1 MNISEK
7 EKRLKDLLAH
17 NIKNEKIGTAIA
29 ITGPWGVGK
38 TFFWNKFLKGV
49 TQKEKEDQESFYY
62 EASRVG
68 YERIF
73 DCRKYAYISL
83 FGIENLSD
91 LKNTICTK
99 ISFNPY
105 AKSDTNTFEFYQLF
119 KNIAAQFRDMKV
131 SQYGVSASARI
142 LESLL
147 FLQVKNA
154 IICFDDFE
162 RMSDKLNINDVMG
175 LANYLKL
182 EKNCQI
188 ILILDEDKAEG
199 DNKKKYAE
207 YKEKLVDETII
218 VNSVEPLI
226 RANTKDIDDLLVDL
240 MIEFAETLEVH
251 NFRFFQKI
259 IRLYCEFRNK
269 LPKEVADSTK
279 EIILTRI
286 LQGFFIQDF
295 GVNSEMSWEDFR
307 IVIESKQ
314 TKWSDKKKQTY
325 LKFDRLFSSYNY
337 FLKPDDWCLEFRKW
351 FEQKDD
357 FSNEALIKLAQSE
370 LISDANNKLRDK
382 LSSLFDE
389 RDNYQASEDFIDRL
403 YSISC
408 QSIGVSSLLD
418 LRYCISTL
426 EGFEE
431 SEKAKL
437 LESKVISWIKE
448 KLSKDRNAFKVSG
461 IFESHG
467 FEGSIQDF
475 LTQNPNLDLPP
486 LKDAIYHVY
495 INNAYSDL
503 DLESLRNADKSSL
516 NQFIFKDFQEDERF
530 INTRVHHLISRLP
543 NQQKKFVIEIL
554 NERAQVSSFQ
564 KTYVNYL
571 IAKLTDEEKES

>member
-7 EKRLKDLLAH
+7 EERLKGILEH

-38 TFFWNKFLKGV
+38 TFFWKSFLDK
-49 TQKEKEDQESFYY
+49 QLSN
-62 EASRVG
+62 
-68 YERIF
+68 ERIYTDGNVF
-73 DCRKYAYISL
+73 NRKYAYVSL
-83 FGIENLSD
+83 FGLESLSD
-91 LKNTICTK
+91 LKTQIYSNIESFHSSVEIPKWIKGLPSIFKDSRVTQLG
-99 ISFNPY
+99 ISAPVKLIDNLMFNRVN
-105 AKSDTNTFEFYQLF
+105 D
-119 KNIAAQFRDMKV
+119 
-131 SQYGVSASARI
+131 
-142 LESLL
+142 
-147 FLQVKNA
+147 A

-162 RMSDKLNINDVMG
+162 RMSNKLDIKDVMG

-182 EKNCQI
+182 EKNCQV

-199 DNKKKYAE
+199 DNKKKYAD
-207 YKEKLVDETII
+207 YKEKLIDETIVI
-218 VNSVEPLI
+218 NSVEPLI
-226 RANTKDIDDLLVDL
+226 RENAKDIDEALVNL
-240 MIEFAETLEVH
+240 MIDFADKLDIH
-251 NFRFFQKI
+251 NFRFFQKVI
-259 IRLYCEFRNK
+259 KLYRDFRK
-269 LPKEVADSTK
+269 SLPEVVADSTK

-295 GVNSEMSWEDFR
+295 GTASEVSWEDFR
-307 IVIESKQ
+307 IVSESKQ
-314 TKWSDKKKQTY
+314 SEWSDKKKQTY

-337 FLKPDDWCLEFRKW
+337 FLKQDDWCLEFRKW

-357 FSNEALIKLAQSE
+357 FSNENLIKLAQSE
-370 LISDANNKLRDK
+370 LISDSNNKLRDK
-382 LSSLFDE
+382 LSALLDE
-389 RDNYQASEDFIDRL
+389 RDNYQASDDFIDRL

-408 QSIGVSSLLD
+408 QSIGISSLPD
-418 LRYCISTL
+418 LRACISTL
-426 EGFEE
+426 EDFEE

-448 KLSKDRNAFKVSG
+448 KLSKDRNAFKISG
-461 IFESHG
+461 LFESHG
-467 FEGSIQDF
+467 FENIIQEF
-475 LTQNPNLDLPP
+475 LKLNPNTPP

-503 DLESLRNADKSSL
+503 DLESIRNADKSSL

-564 KTYVNYL
+564 KIYVNYL

>member
-7 EKRLKDLLAH
+7 EERLKGILEH

-38 TFFWNKFLKGV
+38 TFFWKSFLDK
-49 TQKEKEDQESFYY
+49 QLSN
-62 EASRVG
+62 
-68 YERIF
+68 ERIYTDDNVF
-73 DCRKYAYISL
+73 NRKYAYVSL
-83 FGIENLSD
+83 FGLESLSD
-91 LKNTICTK
+91 LKTQIYSNIESFHSSVEIPKWIKGLPSIFKDSRVTQLG
-99 ISFNPY
+99 ISAPVKLIDNLMFNRVN
-105 AKSDTNTFEFYQLF
+105 D
-119 KNIAAQFRDMKV
+119 
-131 SQYGVSASARI
+131 
-142 LESLL
+142 
-147 FLQVKNA
+147 A

-162 RMSDKLNINDVMG
+162 RMSNKLDIKDVMG

-182 EKNCQI
+182 EKNCQV

-199 DNKKKYAE
+199 DNKKKYAD
-207 YKEKLVDETII
+207 YKEKLIDETIVI
-218 VNSVEPLI
+218 NSVEPLI
-226 RANTKDIDDLLVDL
+226 RENAKDIDEALVNL
-240 MIEFAETLEVH
+240 MIDFADKLDIH
-251 NFRFFQKI
+251 NFRFFQKVI
-259 IRLYCEFRNK
+259 KLYRDFRK
-269 LPKEVADSTK
+269 SLPEVVADSTK

-295 GVNSEMSWEDFR
+295 GTASEVSWEDFR
-307 IVIESKQ
+307 IVSESKQ
-314 TKWSDKKKQTY
+314 SEWSDKKKQTY

-337 FLKPDDWCLEFRKW
+337 FLKQDDWCLEFRKW

-357 FSNEALIKLAQSE
+357 FSNENLIKLAQSE
-370 LISDANNKLRDK
+370 LISDSNNKLRDK
-382 LSSLFDE
+382 LSALLDE
-389 RDNYQASEDFIDRL
+389 RDNYQASDDFIDRL

-408 QSIGVSSLLD
+408 QSIGISSLPD
-418 LRYCISTL
+418 LRACISTL
-426 EGFEE
+426 EDFEK
-431 SEKAKL
+431 SKKAKL

-448 KLSKDRNAFKVSG
+448 KLSKDRNAFKISG
-461 IFESHG
+461 LFESHG
-467 FEGSIQDF
+467 FENIIQEF
-475 LTQNPNLDLPP
+475 LKLNPNTPP

-503 DLESLRNADKSSL
+503 DLESIRNADKSSL

-564 KTYVNYL
+564 KIYVNYL

>member
-1 MNISEK
+1 MNLVEK
-7 EKRLKDLLAH
+7 EERLKDILEH

-38 TFFWNKFLKGV
+38 TFFWKRFIDGCNFKK
-49 TQKEKEDQESFYY
+49 
-62 EASRVG
+62 
-68 YERIF
+68 
-73 DCRKYAYISL
+73 KYVYVSL
-83 FGIENLSD
+83 FGLESLSD
-91 LKNTICTK
+91 LKTHIYSNIENNHSNLEIPRWIRGLPSILKDTRVSQFGLSASTK
-99 ISFNPY
+99 IFDSLMFN
-105 AKSDTNTFEFYQLF
+105 
-119 KNIAAQFRDMKV
+119 
-131 SQYGVSASARI
+131 
-142 LESLL
+142 
-147 FLQVKNA
+147 QVKDA

-162 RMSDKLNINDVMG
+162 RMSKKLEIKDVMG

-226 RANTKDIDDLLVDL
+226 RENTKDIDDQLVDL
-240 MIEFAETLEVH
+240 MIKFAETLEVH
-251 NFRFFQKI
+251 NFRFFQKVI
-259 IRLYCEFRNK
+259 KLYREFK
-269 LPKEVADSTK
+269 HSLPPVVAASTK

-295 GVNSEMSWEDFR
+295 GTASEMSWEDFR
-307 IVIESKQ
+307 IVTESKQ
-314 TKWSDKKKQTY
+314 SEWSDKKKQTY
-325 LKFDRLFSSYNY
+325 LAFDRLFSSCRYI
-337 FLKPDDWCLEFRKW
+337 LTQDKWCVGFRNW

-437 LESKVISWIKE
+437 LESKIVSWIKE
-448 KLSKDRNAFKVSG
+448 KLSKDRNAFKGSG
-461 IFESHG
+461 LFGIHG

-543 NQQKKFVIEIL
+543 NRQKKFVIEIL

>member
-7 EKRLKDLLAH
+7 EERLKGILEH

-38 TFFWNKFLKGV
+38 TFFWKSFLDK
-49 TQKEKEDQESFYY
+49 QLSN
-62 EASRVG
+62 
-68 YERIF
+68 ERIYTDDNVF
-73 DCRKYAYISL
+73 NRKYAYVSL
-83 FGIENLSD
+83 FGLESLSD
-91 LKNTICTK
+91 LKTQIYSNIECFHSSVEIPKWIKGLPSIFKDSRVTQLG
-99 ISFNPY
+99 ISAPVKLIDNLMFNRVN
-105 AKSDTNTFEFYQLF
+105 D
-119 KNIAAQFRDMKV
+119 
-131 SQYGVSASARI
+131 
-142 LESLL
+142 
-147 FLQVKNA
+147 A

-162 RMSDKLNINDVMG
+162 RMSNKLDIKDVMG

-182 EKNCQI
+182 EKNCQV

-199 DNKKKYAE
+199 DNKKKYAD
-207 YKEKLVDETII
+207 YKEKLIDETIVI
-218 VNSVEPLI
+218 NSVEPLI
-226 RANTKDIDDLLVDL
+226 RENAKDIDEALVNL
-240 MIEFAETLEVH
+240 MIDFADKLDIH
-251 NFRFFQKI
+251 NFRFFQKVI
-259 IRLYCEFRNK
+259 KLYRDFRK
-269 LPKEVADSTK
+269 SLPEVVADSTK

-295 GVNSEMSWEDFR
+295 GTASEVSWEDFR
-307 IVIESKQ
+307 IVSESKQ
-314 TKWSDKKKQTY
+314 SEWSDKKKQTY

-337 FLKPDDWCLEFRKW
+337 FLKQDDWCLEFRKW

-357 FSNEALIKLAQSE
+357 FSNENLIKLAQSE
-370 LISDANNKLRDK
+370 LISDSNNKLRDK
-382 LSSLFDE
+382 LSALLDE
-389 RDNYQASEDFIDRL
+389 RDNYQASDDFIDRL

-408 QSIGVSSLLD
+408 QSIGISSLPD
-418 LRYCISTL
+418 LRACISTL
-426 EGFEE
+426 EDFEK
-431 SEKAKL
+431 SKKAKL

-448 KLSKDRNAFKVSG
+448 KLSKDRNAFKISG
-461 IFESHG
+461 LFESHG
-467 FEGSIQDF
+467 FENIIQEF
-475 LTQNPNLDLPP
+475 LKLNPNTPP

-503 DLESLRNADKSSL
+503 DLESIRNADKSSL

-564 KTYVNYL
+564 KIYVNYL

>member
-7 EKRLKDLLAH
+7 EKRLKELLEQ
-17 NIKNEKIGTAIA
+17 NFQNQKVGTAIA

-38 TFFWNKFLKGV
+38 TFFWKRCI
-49 TQKEKEDQESFYY
+49 D
-62 EASRVG
+62 G
-68 YERIF
+68 YNF
-73 DCRKYAYISL
+73 KKKYVYVSL
-83 FGIENLSD
+83 FGLESLSD
-91 LKNTICTK
+91 LKTHIYSNIENNHSTLEIPRWIRGLPSILKETRVSQFGLSASTK
-99 ISFNPY
+99 IFDSLMFN
-105 AKSDTNTFEFYQLF
+105 
-119 KNIAAQFRDMKV
+119 
-131 SQYGVSASARI
+131 
-142 LESLL
+142 
-147 FLQVKNA
+147 QVKDA

-162 RMSDKLNINDVMG
+162 RMSNKLDIKDVMG

-182 EKNCQI
+182 EKNCQV

-199 DNKKKYAE
+199 DNKKKYAD
-207 YKEKLVDETII
+207 YKEKLIDETIVI
-218 VNSVEPLI
+218 NSVEPLI
-226 RANTKDIDDLLVDL
+226 RKNAKDIDEALVNL
-240 MIEFAETLEVH
+240 MIDFADKLDIH
-251 NFRFFQKI
+251 NFRFFQKVI
-259 IRLYCEFRNK
+259 KLYRDFRK
-269 LPKEVADSTK
+269 SLPEVVADSTK

-295 GVNSEMSWEDFR
+295 GTASEVSWEDFR

-314 TKWSDKKKQTY
+314 TKWPDKKKQTY

-337 FLKPDDWCLEFRKW
+337 FLKQDDWCLEFRKW

-357 FSNEALIKLAQSE
+357 FSNENLIKLAQSE
-370 LISDANNKLRDK
+370 LISDSNNKLRDK
-382 LSSLFDE
+382 LSALFDE
-389 RDNYQASEDFIDRL
+389 RDNYQASDDFIERL
-403 YSISC
+403 YSTAC
-408 QSIGVSSLLD
+408 QCIGLSSLLD

-431 SEKAKL
+431 YEKAKL

-448 KLSKDRNAFKVSG
+448 KLSKDRNAFKISG
-461 IFESHG
+461 LFESHG
-467 FEGSIQDF
+467 FENIIQEF
-475 LTQNPNLDLPP
+475 LKLNPNMPP

-503 DLESLRNADKSSL
+503 DLESIRNADKSSL

-564 KTYVNYL
+564 KIYVNYL

>member
-1 MNISEK
+1 MNLVEK
-7 EKRLKDLLAH
+7 EERLKDILEH
-17 NIKNEKIGTAIA
+17 NIKNEKVGTAIA
-29 ITGPWGVGK
+29 ITGSWGVGK
-38 TFFWNKFLKGV
+38 TFFWKSFLDK
-49 TQKEKEDQESFYY
+49 QLSD
-62 EASRVG
+62 
-68 YERIF
+68 ERIYTDDNVF
-73 DCRKYAYISL
+73 NRKYAYVSL
-83 FGIENLSD
+83 FGLETLSD
-91 LKNTICTK
+91 LKTQIYSNIESFHSSIEIPKWIKGLPSIFKDSRVTQLG
-99 ISFNPY
+99 ISAPVKLIDNLMFN
-105 AKSDTNTFEFYQLF
+105 
-119 KNIAAQFRDMKV
+119 RV
-131 SQYGVSASARI
+131 S
-142 LESLL
+142 E
-147 FLQVKNA
+147 A

-162 RMSDKLNINDVMG
+162 RMSNKLDIKDVMG

-188 ILILDEDKAEG
+188 ILILDEDKSEG
-199 DNKKKYAE
+199 DNKKQFAS
-207 YKEKLVDETII
+207 YKEKLVDEIII

-226 RANTKDIDDLLVDL
+226 RENAKDIDDQLVDL
-240 MIEFAETLEVH
+240 MIKFAETLEVH
-251 NFRFFQKI
+251 NFRFFQKVI
-259 IRLYCEFRNK
+259 KLYREFK
-269 LPKEVADSTK
+269 HSLPPVVAASTK
-279 EIILTRI
+279 EIILVRI
-286 LQGFFIQDF
+286 LQGFFITDF
-295 GVNSEMSWEDFR
+295 GETSEITWDDFTTKNLVR
-307 IVIESKQ
+307 NLINEKYHPDKVISENVTLGKLKKVSYLFVKDDL
-314 TKWSDKKKQTY
+314 WSI
-325 LKFDRLFSSYNY
+325 
-337 FLKPDDWCLEFRKW
+337 EFRKW

-389 RDNYQASEDFIDRL
+389 RDNYQASDDFIDRL

-543 NQQKKFVIEIL
+543 NRQKKFVIEIL